1 MKTSGLRAAVAIANV
16 GALLFWP
23 LLGSDAMRLSRKLS
37 RADASAAET
46 KRFRLEEATI
56 ADVHRAFRAKQL
68 TATQLVN
75 LYLDRIKAYNGTCVE
90 GALDPATGLHLGDI
104 TPIAYAG
111 QLNAFITLN
120 LKEDKRIA
128 LGFPDKVKRTHTG
141 PDDAK
146 LPDALDRA
154 RELDLHFARTGKFVG
169 PLHGIPIAVKDNY
182 DTFDM
187 RTTAAAAADYAND
200 RPPDDATMVAKLR
213 AAGAIILG
221 KTNMDEYAPAGI
233 ARSAF
238 GGQTCNPY
246 DTTRIPGG
254 SSSGSAAAVAANLA
268 MCALGTDT
276 SGSVRSPSAYT
287 NLVGIVATQGLVSR
301 DGIVPLTFSRDRG
314 GPLCRT
320 VQDAAI
326 ILETLTGYDPKD
338 PVTAASAALPKVAY
352 SRFTSGKSLA
362 GKRIGVLRDLMIEA
376 SLADRDSIRVANEA
390 IADMKKAGAVIVDPV
405 NVHKVIADLVPYLE
419 PGLLPKNFPSAFPK
433 SPEPIDHIVSMA
445 FDHNLVPS
453 GARGANLRMLAAQPR
468 GNEGRYAINR
478 YFRERGDAKFK
489 SVQDMFAMPMFSG
502 SLDNL
507 KRSFG
512 DGAKTLDTPT
522 QTDHLL
528 RMQTLRQV
536 ILQVMAENN
545 LDVLVYAYA
554 TVPPHI
560 ILPNRLAQTV
570 ATRTEPR
577 NLKAGTV
584 MSDPTLIP
592 GEPVLKTDLDIYR
605 GAGASW
611 AVNLSPEAGGLPAI
625 VVPAGF
631 TREVYDRVPDEK
643 DPNGSRLEGPKQ
655 VQLPVGLEFLGRPF
669 EEAKLFEIAS
679 AYENVKQHRRPPAG
693 FGRLPREP

>member
-1 MKTSGLRAAVAIANV
+1 MKTSGLRAVIAIANV

-23 LLGSDAMRLSRKLS
+23 LLGSDAMRLPHKLS
-37 RADASAAET
+37 RANASAAET

-75 LYLDRIKAYNGTCVE
+75 LYLNRIKAYNGTCVE

-104 TPIAYAG
+104 TPIANAG

-128 LGFPDKVKRTHTG
+128 LAFPEKLKRTHTG
-141 PDDAK
+141 PDDTK
-146 LPDALDRA
+146 LPDALDQA
-154 RELDLHFARTGKFVG
+154 RELDLHFSRTGKFVG
-169 PLHGIPIAVKDNY
+169 SLHGIPIAVKDNY
-182 DTFDM
+182 DTFEM

-200 RPPDDATMVAKLR
+200 RPPDDATMLAAL
-213 AAGAIILG
+213 AGAGAIILG

-287 NLVGIVATQGLVSR
+287 NLVGMVATQGLVSR
-301 DGIVPLTFSRDRG
+301 DGIIPLTFSRDRG

-326 ILETLTGYDPKD
+326 VLEVLTGYEPKD
-338 PVTAASAALPKVAY
+338 PVTAASAALPKVIY
-352 SRFTSGKSLA
+352 SRVTSGKSLA
-362 GKRIGVLRDLMIEA
+362 GKRIGVLRDFMIEA

-390 IADMKKAGAVIVDPV
+390 IVDLKKAGAVIVDPV

-419 PGLLPKNFPSAFPK
+419 PGLLSKNFPSAFPR
-433 SPEPIDHIVSMA
+433 SPEPIDYIVSMA
-445 FDHNLVPS
+445 FDHTLVPS

-478 YFRERGDAKFK
+478 YFRERGDSKFK
-489 SVQDMFAMPMFSG
+489 SVEDMFAMPMFSG

-545 LDVLVYAYA
+545 LDALVYAYA

-577 NLKAGTV
+577 NLKAGTI
-584 MSDPTLIP
+584 MSDLNLMP
-592 GEPVLKTDLDIYR
+592 GEPILKTDLDIYR

-611 AVNLSPEAGGLPAI
+611 AVNLSPEAGGPAI

-643 DPNGSRLEGPKQ
+643 DPN
-655 VQLPVGLEFLGRPF
+655 
-669 EEAKLFEIAS
+669 
-679 AYENVKQHRRPPAG
+679 
-693 FGRLPREP
+693 

>member
-1 MKTSGLRAAVAIANV
+1 
-16 GALLFWP
+16 
-23 LLGSDAMRLSRKLS
+23 MRLPRELS
-37 RADASAAET
+37 RSDTSAADT
-46 KRFRLEEATI
+46 KSFRLEEATI
-56 ADVHRAFRAKQL
+56 AGAHRAFRAKKL

-75 LYLDRIKAYNGTCVE
+75 LYLKRIKAYNGTCVE

-104 TPIAYAG
+104 KPIANAG
-111 QLNAFITLN
+111 QLNAFVTLN

-146 LPDALDRA
+146 FADALDRA
-154 RELDLHFARTGKFVG
+154 RELDRHFARTGKFVG

-213 AAGAIILG
+213 GAGAIILG

-233 ARSAF
+233 GRSAF

-276 SGSVRSPSAYT
+276 SGSVRYPSACT
-287 NLVGIVATQGLVSR
+287 NLVGMVATQGLVSR
-301 DGIVPLTFSRDRG
+301 DGIVPLSFSRDRG

-320 VQDAAI
+320 VQDIAVL
-326 ILETLTGYDPKD
+326 LEVLAGYDPKD
-338 PVTAASAALPKVAY
+338 PVTAACAALPKVAY
-352 SRFTSGKSLA
+352 SRFAQQKSLA
-362 GKRIGVLRDLMIEA
+362 DKRIGVLRDLMIEA
-376 SLADRDSIRVANEA
+376 SRADRDSIRVANEA

-405 NVHKVIADLVPYLE
+405 NVQKVIADLVPYLE
-419 PGLLPKNFPSAFPK
+419 PGLLPNNFTAVFPK
-433 SPEPIDHIVSMA
+433 SRDPIDHIVSMA
-445 FDHNLVPS
+445 FDHNLVPA
-453 GARGANLRMLAAQPR
+453 GVRGVNLRMLAAQPR
-468 GNEGRYAINR
+468 GNEARYAISR
-478 YFRERGDAKFK
+478 YFCERGDDKFK

-507 KRSFG
+507 KRAFS
-512 DGAKTLDTPT
+512 DTATTLDTPA

-545 LDVLVYAYA
+545 LDALVYAYT

-560 ILPNRLAQTV
+560 ILPNRLAETV

-577 NLKAGTV
+577 NLKAGTA
-584 MSDPTLIP
+584 MSDPTLVP
-592 GEPVLKTDLDIYR
+592 GEPVLKTDLDTYR
-605 GAGASW
+605 GSGASW
-611 AVNLSPEAGGLPAI
+611 AVNLSPEAGGFPAI

-631 TREVYDRVPDEK
+631 TREVYDRLPDEK

-669 EEAKLFEIAS
+669 AEAKLFEIAS
-679 AYENVKQHRRPPAG
+679 AFEKVKRHRRPPAG
-693 FGRLPREP
+693 FGGLPG

>member
-1 MKTSGLRAAVAIANV
+1 VNTKGFRAAVAVVNV

-23 LLGSDAMRLSRKLS
+23 LLDTKAMRLSRKLS
-37 RADASAAET
+37 RSDASAAET
-46 KRFRLEEATI
+46 ERFRLEEATI

-68 TATQLVN
+68 TVTQLVN
-75 LYLDRIKAYNGTCVE
+75 LYLNRIKAYNGTCVE

-104 TPIAYAG
+104 APIANAG

-141 PDDAK
+141 PDDGK
-146 LPDALDRA
+146 FPDALDRA
-154 RELDLHFARTGKFVG
+154 RELDRYFARNGKFVG
-169 PLHGIPIAVKDNY
+169 PLHGIPIAIKDNY

-187 RTTAAAAADYAND
+187 RTTAAAVADYAND

-287 NLVGIVATQGLVSR
+287 NLVGMVATQGLVSR

-326 ILETLTGYDPKD
+326 LLETLAGYDPKD
-338 PVTAASAALPKVAY
+338 PVTAASATLPKTAY
-352 SRFTSGKSLA
+352 SRFANGKSLT

-405 NVHKVIADLVPYLE
+405 NVHKIIADLVPYLE

-445 FDHNLVPS
+445 FDHSLVPS

-489 SVQDMFAMPMFSG
+489 SVQDMFAMPTFSG

-512 DGAKTLDTPT
+512 DTAKTLDTPT

-545 LDVLVYAYA
+545 LDALVYAYA
-554 TVPPHI
+554 TIPPHI

-577 NLKAGTV
+577 TLKTGTV
-584 MSDPTLIP
+584 MSDPNLIP
-592 GEPVLKTDLDIYR
+592 AEPVLKTDLDIHR

-631 TREVYDRVPDEK
+631 TREVYDRVPDDK
-643 DPNGSRLEGPKQ
+643 DPNGTRLEGPKQ

-669 EEAKLFEIAS
+669 EEAKLFEIA
-679 AYENVKQHRRPPAG
+679 AGFEKMKRHRRPPPG
-693 FGRLPREP
+693 FGRLPRQP